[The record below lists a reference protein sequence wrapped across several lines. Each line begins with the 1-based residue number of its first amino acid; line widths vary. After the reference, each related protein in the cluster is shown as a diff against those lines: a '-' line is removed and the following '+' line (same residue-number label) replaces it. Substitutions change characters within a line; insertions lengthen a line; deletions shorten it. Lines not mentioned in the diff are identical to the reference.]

1 MKKLWPQVLFWYN
14 IPRIMAN
21 FLWYYICFPFS
32 LSWSSIFLCNIPQPG
47 VRCPMRLVSV
57 RYYLLAFNIKFFILN
72 ISKYLIVFIYSPTF
86 LHLRIFQPY
95 QVSELNQAVSVRYYF
110 IVFNTQFFIFNILL
124 SYILHTFSSVS
135 ELGWVCQIF
144 WLMLTEGAIWFAFK
158 VEHCFFLFQIF
169 S

>member
-1 MKKLWPQVLFWYN
+1 MKKLWSQVLFWYN

-57 RYYLLAFNIKFFILN
+57 RYYLLVFNIKFFIFN
-72 ISKYLIVFIYSPTF
+72 IFKNQIIYSPTF
-86 LHLRIFQPY
+86 LHLRIFKPY
-95 QVSELNQAVSVRYYF
+95 QVSQPDCQILFDSLQYIS
-110 IVFNTQFFIFNILL
+110 INIL
-124 SYILHTFSSVS
+124 SYILHAFYNNVS
-135 ELGWVCQIF
+135 EPGWGCQIF

-158 VEHCFFLFQIF
+158 VEHCFFLFQRF